1 MLALSVRQPWAWMIL
16 HGGKDVENRDWPT
29 KVRGRVLIHAAKTM
43 TKREWDHAWWFSH
56 DTGAPLKA
64 AKADLTYENIQ
75 LGGIIG
81 SVEIYA
87 CVTEFHSHW
96 FMGKYGFLLSNPR
109 PLPFAPWRG
118 RLGFFDIPVEELP
131 AETKQALLEVP

>member
-1 MLALSVRQPWAWMIL
+1 MIL

-43 TKREWDHAWWFSH
+43 TADEWYDAWHFSH
-56 DTGAPLKA
+56 GTCAR
-64 AKADLTYENIQ
+64 AKANLAGLTRENIQ
-75 LGGIIG
+75 RGGIVG

-87 CVTEFHSHW
+87 CVTEFRSHW

-118 RLGFFDIPVEELP
+118 MPGFFDVPVEELP
-131 AETKQALLEVP
+131 AETRQALLEVP

>member
-1 MLALSVRQPWAWMIL
+1 MLALSVRNPWAWMII
-16 HGGKDVENRDWPT
+16 HADKDVENRDWPT

-64 AKADLTYENIQ
+64 AEAELTYENIQ

-81 SVEIYA
+81 SVEIYD
-87 CVTEFHSHW
+87 CVMHSHSHW
-96 FMGKYGFLLSNPR
+96 FMGNYGFLLRDPR
-109 PLPFAPWRG
+109 PLPFTPWRG
-118 RLGFFDIPVEELP
+118 RLGFFDVPVDELP
-131 AETKQALLEVP
+131 AETRQALLEVS